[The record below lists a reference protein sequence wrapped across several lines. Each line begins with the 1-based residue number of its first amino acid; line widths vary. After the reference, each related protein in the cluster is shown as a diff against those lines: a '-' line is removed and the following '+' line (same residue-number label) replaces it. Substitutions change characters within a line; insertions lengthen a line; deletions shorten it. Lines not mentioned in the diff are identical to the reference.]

1 MEYLPIMRTLLVKY
15 ALLLCNCYQY
25 IRYQWHMYYYTNSLY
40 LLQYTC
46 SHVFAW
52 HINPRNQYY
61 ISNTFIWH
69 KSILLFVQE
78 WIIQAPTTGNNNECP
93 FFFLLGVYLT
103 HLSKIIITTTTWQ
116 QRNTV
121 AYMLH
126 WEIYTF
132 SKTNLGFVIFFKI
145 QNFRRP

>member
-1 MEYLPIMRTLLVKY
+1 MRTLLVKY

-40 LLQYTC
+40 LFQYTC

-93 FFFLLGVYLT
+93 FFFYLEYIWLTYQKLWLQRQHDNNVILLLICFIGKY
-103 HLSKIIITTTTWQ
+103 
-116 QRNTV
+116 
-121 AYMLH
+121 
-126 WEIYTF
+126 IYVF
-132 SKTNLGFVIFFKI
+132 
-145 QNFRRP
+145 

>member
-40 LLQYTC
+40 LFQYTC

-69 KSILLFVQE
+69 KSILLFVQV

-93 FFFLLGVYLT
+93 FFYYLEYIWLT
-103 HLSKIIITTTTWQ
+103 YQKLKLQRQHDNMTTTQ
-116 QRNTV
+116 YCCLYASLGN
-121 AYMLH
+121 
-126 WEIYTF
+126 IYVF
-132 SKTNLGFVIFFKI
+132 
-145 QNFRRP
+145 

>member
-1 MEYLPIMRTLLVKY
+1 MRTLLVKN

-40 LLQYTC
+40 LFQYTC

-93 FFFLLGVYLT
+93 FFFYLEYIWLTYQKLKLQRQHDNNAILLLICFIGKYIRFL
-103 HLSKIIITTTTWQ
+103 KQI
-116 QRNTV
+116 
-121 AYMLH
+121 
-126 WEIYTF
+126 
-132 SKTNLGFVIFFKI
+132 
-145 QNFRRP
+145 

>member
-40 LLQYTC
+40 LFQYTC

-93 FFFLLGVYLT
+93 FFFYLEYIWLTYQKLWLQRQHDNNVILLLICFIGKYIRFL
-103 HLSKIIITTTTWQ
+103 KQI
-116 QRNTV
+116 
-121 AYMLH
+121 
-126 WEIYTF
+126 
-132 SKTNLGFVIFFKI
+132 
-145 QNFRRP
+145 

>member
-40 LLQYTC
+40 LFQYTC

-52 HINPRNQYY
+52 HINPTNQYY

-78 WIIQAPTTGNNNECP
+78 WIIQAPTTGNNNECQ
-93 FFFLLGVYLT
+93 FFFYLEYIWLTYQKLKLQRQHDNNAILLLICFIGKCIRFL
-103 HLSKIIITTTTWQ
+103 KQI
-116 QRNTV
+116 
-121 AYMLH
+121 
-126 WEIYTF
+126 
-132 SKTNLGFVIFFKI
+132 
-145 QNFRRP
+145 

>member
-40 LLQYTC
+40 LFQYTC

-93 FFFLLGVYLT
+93 VFFYLEYIWLTYQKLWLQRQHDNNAILLLICFIGKYIRFL
-103 HLSKIIITTTTWQ
+103 KQI
-116 QRNTV
+116 
-121 AYMLH
+121 
-126 WEIYTF
+126 
-132 SKTNLGFVIFFKI
+132 
-145 QNFRRP
+145 

>member
-1 MEYLPIMRTLLVKY
+1 MEYLPILRTLLVKY

-40 LLQYTC
+40 LFQYTC

-93 FFFLLGVYLT
+93 FFFYLEYIWLTYQKLWLQRQHDNNVILLLICFIGKYIRFL
-103 HLSKIIITTTTWQ
+103 KQI
-116 QRNTV
+116 
-121 AYMLH
+121 
-126 WEIYTF
+126 
-132 SKTNLGFVIFFKI
+132 
-145 QNFRRP
+145 

>member
-15 ALLLCNCYQY
+15 ALLLYNCYQY

-40 LLQYTC
+40 LFQYTC

-78 WIIQAPTTGNNNECP
+78 WIIQAPITGNNNECP
-93 FFFLLGVYLT
+93 FFFSLEYIWLTYQKLKLQRQHDNNAILLLICFIGKYIRFL
-103 HLSKIIITTTTWQ
+103 KQI
-116 QRNTV
+116 
-121 AYMLH
+121 
-126 WEIYTF
+126 
-132 SKTNLGFVIFFKI
+132 
-145 QNFRRP
+145 

>member
-40 LLQYTC
+40 LFQYTC

-93 FFFLLGVYLT
+93 FFFYLEYIWLTYQKLWLQRQHDNNVIPLLICFIGKYIRFL
-103 HLSKIIITTTTWQ
+103 KQI
-116 QRNTV
+116 
-121 AYMLH
+121 
-126 WEIYTF
+126 
-132 SKTNLGFVIFFKI
+132 
-145 QNFRRP
+145 

>member
-1 MEYLPIMRTLLVKY
+1 MRTLLVKY

-25 IRYQWHMYYYTNSLY
+25 IKYKWHMYYYTNSLY
-40 LLQYTC
+40 LFQYTC

-61 ISNTFIWH
+61 ISHTFIWH

-93 FFFLLGVYLT
+93 FFFYLEYIWLTYQKLWLQRQHDNNVILLLICFIGKYIRFL
-103 HLSKIIITTTTWQ
+103 KQI
-116 QRNTV
+116 
-121 AYMLH
+121 
-126 WEIYTF
+126 
-132 SKTNLGFVIFFKI
+132 
-145 QNFRRP
+145 

>member
-1 MEYLPIMRTLLVKY
+1 MRTLLVKY

-40 LLQYTC
+40 LFQYTC

-61 ISNTFIWH
+61 ISKTFIWH
-69 KSILLFVQE
+69 KGILLFVRE

-93 FFFLLGVYLT
+93 FFFYLEYIWLTYQKLKLQRQHDNNAILLLICFIGKYIRFL
-103 HLSKIIITTTTWQ
+103 KQI
-116 QRNTV
+116 
-121 AYMLH
+121 
-126 WEIYTF
+126 
-132 SKTNLGFVIFFKI
+132 
-145 QNFRRP
+145 

>member
-1 MEYLPIMRTLLVKY
+1 MRTLLVKY

-40 LLQYTC
+40 LFQYTC

-61 ISNTFIWH
+61 ISNTFMWH

-93 FFFLLGVYLT
+93 FFFYLEYIWLT
-103 HLSKIIITTTTWQ
+103 YQKLKL
-116 QRNTV
+116 QRQHDNN
-121 AYMLH
+121 AILFLICFIGKYIRFLKQ
-126 WEIYTF
+126 I
-132 SKTNLGFVIFFKI
+132 
-145 QNFRRP
+145 

>member
-40 LLQYTC
+40 LFQYTC

-61 ISNTFIWH
+61 ISHTFIWH

-93 FFFLLGVYLT
+93 FFFYLEYIWLTYQKLWLQRQHDNNVILLLICFIGKYIRFL
-103 HLSKIIITTTTWQ
+103 KQI
-116 QRNTV
+116 
-121 AYMLH
+121 
-126 WEIYTF
+126 
-132 SKTNLGFVIFFKI
+132 
-145 QNFRRP
+145 

>member
-1 MEYLPIMRTLLVKY
+1 MEYLPILRTLLVKY

-40 LLQYTC
+40 LFQYTC

-78 WIIQAPTTGNNNECP
+78 WIIQAPTTENNNECP
-93 FFFLLGVYLT
+93 FFFYLEYIWLTYQKLWLQRQHDNNVILLLICFIGKYIRFL
-103 HLSKIIITTTTWQ
+103 KQI
-116 QRNTV
+116 
-121 AYMLH
+121 
-126 WEIYTF
+126 
-132 SKTNLGFVIFFKI
+132 
-145 QNFRRP
+145 

>member
-40 LLQYTC
+40 LFQYTC

-69 KSILLFVQE
+69 KSKLLFVQE

-93 FFFLLGVYLT
+93 FFYYLEYIWLT
-103 HLSKIIITTTTWQ
+103 YQKLKLQRQHDNMTTTQ
-116 QRNTV
+116 YCCLYASLGN
-121 AYMLH
+121 
-126 WEIYTF
+126 IYVF
-132 SKTNLGFVIFFKI
+132 
-145 QNFRRP
+145 

>member
-40 LLQYTC
+40 LFQYTC

-93 FFFLLGVYLT
+93 FFYYLEYIWLTYQKLWLQRQHDNNAILLLICFIGKYIRFL
-103 HLSKIIITTTTWQ
+103 KQI
-116 QRNTV
+116 
-121 AYMLH
+121 
-126 WEIYTF
+126 
-132 SKTNLGFVIFFKI
+132 
-145 QNFRRP
+145 

>member
-40 LLQYTC
+40 LFQYTC

-52 HINPRNQYY
+52 HINPRN

-69 KSILLFVQE
+69 KRILLFVQE
-78 WIIQAPTTGNNNECP
+78 WIIQAPITGNNNECP
-93 FFFLLGVYLT
+93 FFFSLEYIWLTYQKLKLQRQHDNNAILLLICFIGKCIRFL
-103 HLSKIIITTTTWQ
+103 KQI
-116 QRNTV
+116 
-121 AYMLH
+121 
-126 WEIYTF
+126 
-132 SKTNLGFVIFFKI
+132 
-145 QNFRRP
+145 

>member
-1 MEYLPIMRTLLVKY
+1 MRTLLVKY

-40 LLQYTC
+40 LFQYTC

-93 FFFLLGVYLT
+93 FFFYLEYIWLT
-103 HLSKIIITTTTWQ
+103 YQKLKL
-116 QRNTV
+116 QRQHDNN
-121 AYMLH
+121 AILFLICFIGKYIRFLKQ
-126 WEIYTF
+126 I
-132 SKTNLGFVIFFKI
+132 
-145 QNFRRP
+145 

>member
-1 MEYLPIMRTLLVKY
+1 MRTLLVKY
-15 ALLLCNCYQY
+15 ALVLCNCYQY

-40 LLQYTC
+40 LFQYTC

-61 ISNTFIWH
+61 ISNTFMWH

-93 FFFLLGVYLT
+93 VFFYLEYIWLTYQKLWLQRQHDNNAILLLICFIGKYIRFL
-103 HLSKIIITTTTWQ
+103 KQI
-116 QRNTV
+116 
-121 AYMLH
+121 
-126 WEIYTF
+126 
-132 SKTNLGFVIFFKI
+132 
-145 QNFRRP
+145 

>member
-15 ALLLCNCYQY
+15 ALALCNCYQY

-40 LLQYTC
+40 LFQYTC

-69 KSILLFVQE
+69 KSILLFVQV

-93 FFFLLGVYLT
+93 FFFTWSIFDSPIKNYNYNDNM
-103 HLSKIIITTTTWQ
+103 TTTQ
-116 QRNTV
+116 YCCLYASLGN
-121 AYMLH
+121 
-126 WEIYTF
+126 IYVF
-132 SKTNLGFVIFFKI
+132 
-145 QNFRRP
+145 

>member
-1 MEYLPIMRTLLVKY
+1 MRTLLVKY

-40 LLQYTC
+40 LFQYTC

-52 HINPRNQYY
+52 HINPRNQYYMY

-93 FFFLLGVYLT
+93 FFFTWSIFDSPIKNYNYNDNM
-103 HLSKIIITTTTWQ
+103 TTTQ
-116 QRNTV
+116 YCCLYASLGN
-121 AYMLH
+121 
-126 WEIYTF
+126 IYVF
-132 SKTNLGFVIFFKI
+132 
-145 QNFRRP
+145 